1 MYRILIELLE
11 DKTKEERIKIIET
24 MYYECGNRRILDIIR
39 ASFSLDQKE
48 ALDFIFIKNFYKIYM
63 KASCIL

>member
-39 ASFSLDQKE
+39 ASFSLD
-48 ALDFIFIKNFYKIYM
+48 
-63 KASCIL
+63 